1 MQTHNEQTTSRQ
13 PSATDK
19 EYYYDRLR
27 LVEQD
32 GWRALIQELEELK
45 TLYNNLDSVE
55 SEKDL
60 WFAKGQLSI
69 LRQMLSLEDTTKLAM
84 EELSL

>member
-1 MQTHNEQTTSRQ
+1 MQTHLEEQTT
-13 PSATDK
+13 K
-19 EYYYDRLR
+19 EYYRARQD

-32 GWRALIQELEELK
+32 GWRDLVEELK
-45 TLYNNLDSVE
+45 NLEEIYNKLDSAE

-69 LRQMLSLEDTTKLAM
+69 LRQIIALETTTKQAV
-84 EELSL
+84 EELDI

>member
-1 MQTHNEQTTSRQ
+1 MQTQEEIVDDQTKEFYKAR
-13 PSATDK
+13 TD
-19 EYYYDRLR
+19 

-32 GWRALIQELEELK
+32 GWRDLIEELKNLEEL
-45 TLYNNLDSVE
+45 YNKLDSIE

-69 LRQMLSLEDTTKLAM
+69 LRQILSLEDTTKRAV
-84 EELSL
+84 EELDI

>member
-1 MQTHNEQTTSRQ
+1 MQTQEEIVDDQTKKFYR
-13 PSATDK
+13 
-19 EYYYDRLR
+19 DRTN

-32 GWRALIQELEELK
+32 GWRDLIEELKNLEEL
-45 TLYNNLDSVE
+45 YNKLDSIE

-69 LRQMLSLEDTTKLAM
+69 IRQILSLEDTTKRAV
-84 EELSL
+84 EELDI

>member
-1 MQTHNEQTTSRQ
+1 MHRELTTK
-13 PSATDK
+13 D
-19 EYYYDRLR
+19 YYYDRLR
-27 LVEQD
+27 LTEQD
-32 GWRALIQELEELK
+32 GWRALIQELEELN
-45 TLYNNLDSVE
+45 TLYNKLDSIE

>member
-1 MQTHNEQTTSRQ
+1 MQTQEEIVDDQTKKFYRDR
-13 PSATDK
+13 TD
-19 EYYYDRLR
+19 

-32 GWRALIQELEELK
+32 GWRDLIEELK
-45 TLYNNLDSVE
+45 NLEEIYNKLDSIE

-69 LRQMLSLEDTTKLAM
+69 LRQILSLEDSTKRAV
-84 EELSL
+84 EELDI

>member
-1 MQTHNEQTTSRQ
+1 MQTQEEIVDDQTKKFYRDR
-13 PSATDK
+13 TD
-19 EYYYDRLR
+19 

-32 GWRALIQELEELK
+32 GWRDLIEELKNLEEL
-45 TLYNNLDSVE
+45 YNKLDSIE

-69 LRQMLSLEDTTKLAM
+69 LRQMLSLEDTAKRAV
-84 EELSL
+84 EELDI

>member
-1 MQTHNEQTTSRQ
+1 MQTQEEIVDDQTKKFYRDR
-13 PSATDK
+13 TD
-19 EYYYDRLR
+19 

-32 GWRALIQELEELK
+32 GWRDLIEELK
-45 TLYNNLDSVE
+45 NLDELYNKLDSIE

-69 LRQMLSLEDTTKLAM
+69 LRQILSLEDTTKRAV
-84 EELSL
+84 EELDI

>member
-1 MQTHNEQTTSRQ
+1 MQTQEEPVDDQTKQFYRNR
-13 PSATDK
+13 TD
-19 EYYYDRLR
+19 

-32 GWRALIQELEELK
+32 GWRDLIEELKNLEEL
-45 TLYNNLDSVE
+45 YNKLDSIE

-69 LRQMLSLEDTTKLAM
+69 LRQMLSLEDTAKRAV
-84 EELSL
+84 EELDI

>member
-1 MQTHNEQTTSRQ
+1 MQTQEEPVDDQTKQFYRDR
-13 PSATDK
+13 TD
-19 EYYYDRLR
+19 

-32 GWRALIQELEELK
+32 GWRDLIEELKNLEEL
-45 TLYNNLDSVE
+45 YNKLDSIE

-69 LRQMLSLEDTTKLAM
+69 LRQMLSLEDTAKRAV
-84 EELSL
+84 EELDI

>member
-1 MQTHNEQTTSRQ
+1 MQTQEEIVDDQTKKFYRDR
-13 PSATDK
+13 TD
-19 EYYYDRLR
+19 

-32 GWRALIQELEELK
+32 GWRDLIEELKNLEEL
-45 TLYNNLDSVE
+45 YNKLDSIE

-69 LRQMLSLEDTTKLAM
+69 LRQILSLEDTTKLAV
-84 EELSL
+84 EELDII

>member
-1 MQTHNEQTTSRQ
+1 MQTQETEVDDQTKEFYKAR
-13 PSATDK
+13 TD
-19 EYYYDRLR
+19 

-32 GWRALIQELEELK
+32 GWRDLIEELKNLEEL
-45 TLYNNLDSVE
+45 YNKLDSIE

-69 LRQMLSLEDTTKLAM
+69 LRQILSLEDTTKRAV
-84 EELSL
+84 EELDI